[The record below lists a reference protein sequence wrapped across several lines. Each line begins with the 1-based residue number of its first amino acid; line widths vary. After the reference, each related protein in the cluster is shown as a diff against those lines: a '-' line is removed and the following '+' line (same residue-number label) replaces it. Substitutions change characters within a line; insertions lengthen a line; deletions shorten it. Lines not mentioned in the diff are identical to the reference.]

1 MYGAQDLARAFATVR
16 ANTIQIAEEIPEDKY
31 AFRAAPDTRSVAE
44 LLAHIAVAPAWAH
57 RVHGGG
63 ISFIDF
69 AHFGDA
75 MQRQQQA
82 EAALTTKAAL
92 VEALRRDGDEFTAW
106 LGTLSDQKLAET
118 VSFPPPIQPSSKT
131 RFEMLL
137 GVKEHE
143 MHHRAQLMV
152 IERLLGIV
160 PHLTRQRQ
168 ERAAQRTAV
177 QTS

>member
-16 ANTIQIAEEIPEDKY
+16 ANTIQIAQDIPEGQY
-31 AFRAAPDTRSVAE
+31 GFRAAPDTRTVAE

-57 RVHGGG
+57 RVHGEG

-69 AHFGDA
+69 AHFGES
-75 MQRQQQA
+75 MQRQQRA
-82 EAALTTKAAL
+82 EAALTTKAGI
-92 VEALRRDGDEFTAW
+92 VEALRRDGDEFAAW
-106 LGTLSDQKLAET
+106 LGTMSDQTLAEA

-137 GVKEHE
+137 GIKEHE

-152 IERLLGIV
+152 IERMLGIV

-168 ERAAQRTAV
+168 ERAAQRAAV